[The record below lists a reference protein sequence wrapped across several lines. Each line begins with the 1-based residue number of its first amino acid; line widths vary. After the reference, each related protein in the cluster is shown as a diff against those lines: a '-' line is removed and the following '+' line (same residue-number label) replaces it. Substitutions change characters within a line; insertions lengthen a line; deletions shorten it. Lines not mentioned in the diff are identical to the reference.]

1 MRLDRF
7 LCKQADYS
15 RKTVLQLLSQRQIKV
30 DGKTI
35 QDRAYSVTEFSAIEI
50 QGKPYLPRIARY
62 YMLNKPAGFLSAT
75 TDPVHRTALELLTDV
90 DTSDL
95 HIAGR
100 LDRATTGLLILTND
114 GKWSRKLTEL
124 KPVGALQI
132 PKVYLVETAYA
143 LSPITEQ
150 RFAEGIYF
158 KTEDVTTSPAQLERI
173 SETTSRL
180 TIYEGRYH
188 QVKRMFAAVGNRVV
202 NLHREQVGEI
212 RLDSNLKLGEFR
224 ALTLQ
229 EVNWFS
235 LEVDP

>member
-15 RKTVLQLLSQRQIKV
+15 RKTVLQLLAQQQIKV

-35 QDRAYSVTEFSAIEI
+35 HHRAYPVTAFSNIEI
-50 QGKPYLPRIARY
+50 QGKPLHNRSAQY

-75 TDPVHRTALELLTDV
+75 IDHKHPTVLELFTGIN
-90 DTSDL
+90 TEQL

-100 LDRATTGLLILTND
+100 LDRATTGLLLLTND

-124 KPVGALQI
+124 KSIGQPKI
-132 PKVYLVETAYA
+132 PKVYWVETAHA
-143 LSPITEQ
+143 ISPETEQ

-158 KTEDVTTSPAQLERI
+158 RTENTTTSPAKFEII
-173 SETTSRL
+173 SEKISRL

-188 QVKRMFAAVGNRVV
+188 QVKRMYAAVGNRVV
-202 NLHREQVGEI
+202 NLHREQVGNI
-212 RLDSNLKLGEFR
+212 QLDPQ
-224 ALTLQ
+224 LTLGMFRKLTVQ
-229 EVNWFS
+229 EVEWVF
-235 LEVDP
+235 LR

>member
-15 RKTVLQLLSQRQIKV
+15 RKTVLQLLSQRLIKV

-35 QDRAYSVTEFSAIEI
+35 HDRAFSVTEFSAIEI
-50 QGKPYLPRIARY
+50 QGKPYQPRIARY

-75 TDPVHRTALELLTDV
+75 TDPVHRTALELLTSV

-124 KPVGALQI
+124 KPVGGLQI